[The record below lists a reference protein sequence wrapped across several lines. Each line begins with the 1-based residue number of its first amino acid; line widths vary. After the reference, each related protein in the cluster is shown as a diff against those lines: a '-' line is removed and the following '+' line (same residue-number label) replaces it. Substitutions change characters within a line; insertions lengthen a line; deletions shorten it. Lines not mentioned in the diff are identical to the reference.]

1 MLGALR
7 WQSAFQAAAFG
18 IAAEGQ
24 WRFKLQGLVFKQ
36 WVRIEPP
43 RSSGDQK
50 VFQARPSFN
59 GTLEYGDGR
68 AFHWESNFW
77 LTKWIWT
84 DERGAE
90 LMRVER
96 SLSLRAE
103 GSVHIEPVAL
113 SHPEI
118 PLLTLL
124 GWYLI
129 MLLSDVRPG

>member
-1 MLGALR
+1 MLGSLQ

-18 IAAEGQ
+18 QTLEGR
-24 WRFKLQGLVFKQ
+24 WRFKLQGIVFKQ

-43 RSSGDQK
+43 EGSEERA
-50 VFQARPSFN
+50 VFQARPSFS

-68 AFHWESNFW
+68 AFHWDSNFW
-77 LTKWIWT
+77 LTSWIWS
-84 DERGAE
+84 DEEGIE

-96 SLSLRAE
+96 TLSLRAE
-103 GSVHIEPVAL
+103 GFVRIDPPAL
-113 SHPEI
+113 ERPEI

-129 MLLSDVRPG
+129 MLLSDLRPG